1 MPKSKYLTIFNY
13 LIIFFPFTLVTGPLI
28 TDSIVLCASVTI
40 LFFQNFYLNFFSKFK
55 YFIVYSVI
63 FWLVL
68 ILSSFNGSNVLIS
81 LKSSIP
87 FIRFFLFI
95 LFLIFLFS
103 FSDNLLLKIYKS
115 LFYLLIFLSLDA
127 LFQYFTNYNFFG
139 ILQNGRLSG
148 MFGDEW
154 ILGSFL
160 SKFYGLF
167 LCLNFLKGNKDNF
180 LLNKKNFIK
189 HLLMFFL
196 IYLTIM
202 LTNERAA
209 FFTFNLFAILFLLIK
224 RSTRVYAYIIIVIIF
239 VLNILFYSFNDV
251 YKQRYIIKVQNQ
263 FSTSSININY
273 FPNDYAGFFNSS
285 IDIFKKKPLLGSG
298 VRTFRIECKKF
309 QFKYKNSCSTHPH
322 NYYFEILSEVGI
334 LGIILMIIFNFYFIK
349 NFLINLL
356 KNKHLVNKDVIYLNL
371 LIIILFQPFTTTGS
385 FFNNWNAALH
395 SFLIAITIYS
405 NIKNTHFKN

>member
-1 MPKSKYLTIFNY
+1 MSKSKYLTIFNY
-13 LIIFFPFTLVTGPLI
+13 LIIFFPLALVTGAFI
-28 TDSIVLCASVTI
+28 TDLIVLCSAVSI
-40 LFFQNFYLNFFSKFK
+40 FFFQNFYLNLFSKLK
-55 YFIVYSVI
+55 YLIIYSVI
-63 FWLVL
+63 FWMVL

-95 LFLIFLFS
+95 LFLIFLFF
-103 FSDNLLLKIYKS
+103 FSDNLLLKIYKF

-139 ILQNGRLSG
+139 IPQNGRLSG

-196 IYLTIM
+196 IYLVIM
-202 LTNERAA
+202 LSNERAA
-209 FFTFNLFAILFLLIK
+209 FFTFNLFAISFLLIK
-224 RSTRVYAYIIIVIIF
+224 RSTRVYAYIIIIIIF
-239 VLNILFYSFNDV
+239 VLNILFYSFNDD

-273 FPNDYAGFFNSS
+273 FPVDYAGFFNSS

-309 QFKYKNSCSTHPH
+309 QFKYKDSCSTHPH

-349 NFLINLL
+349 NFLINLV

-405 NIKNTHFKN
+405 NITNTHFKK